1 MTGDEARVPEPVG
14 DLPSAR
20 QRTIDILCQQ
30 FAEDRITVAEFERR
44 VDLANQAI
52 SPEDLRNLLA
62 DLLPSQVPAPMPAD
76 QTRVA
81 PRVGE
86 RLGRP
91 RKERDFLIGIL
102 GATVRRGRWTPAG
115 STLAVGIF
123 GGSELDFREAL
134 LPEGVTEVTAI
145 AVMGGIEII
154 VPPGVRVETAAMAV
168 MGGVEDTTEGP
179 EYDTESTPVIRVKG
193 LACMGGI
200 EIHTRLPG
208 ETARDAKR
216 RRRALAKDRKRRLG
230 DGR

>member
-20 QRTIDILCQQ
+20 ERTIDILCQQ
-30 FAEDRITVAEFERR
+30 FAEDKITVAEFERR

-52 SPEDLRNLLA
+52 SPDDLRRLLA
-62 DLLPSQVPAPMPAD
+62 DLMPARVPAPMAQD
-76 QTRVA
+76 HTRVA

-86 RLGRP
+86 TLGRP
-91 RKERDFLIGIL
+91 RKERDFLIGVL

-134 LPEGVTEVTAI
+134 LPPGITEVTAI
-145 AVMGGIEII
+145 AVMGAVEVI

-168 MGGVEDTTEGP
+168 MGGIEDTSEGP
-179 EYDTESTPVIRVKG
+179 DYDTESTPVIRVKG

-208 ETARDAKR
+208 ETAREAKKR
-216 RRRALAKDRKRRLG
+216 RKALARTRKHRLG
-230 DGR
+230 DGS

>member
-1 MTGDEARVPEPVG
+1 MTGDQARVPEPVG

-30 FAEDRITVAEFERR
+30 FAEDKITVAEFERR

-52 SPEDLRNLLA
+52 NPEDLRNLLA
-62 DLLPSQVPAPMPAD
+62 DLMPARVPAPMAQD

-86 RLGRP
+86 SLGRP
-91 RKERDFLIGIL
+91 RKERDFLIGIF

-115 STLAVGIF
+115 STLTVGIF

-134 LPEGVTEVTAI
+134 LPPGVTEVTAI
-145 AVMGGIEII
+145 AVMGGVEVI
-154 VPPGVRVETAAMAV
+154 VPPGVRVETTAMAV
-168 MGGVEDTTEGP
+168 MGGIEDTSEGP

-208 ETARDAKR
+208 ETAREAKKR
-216 RRRALAKDRKRRLG
+216 RKELSRRRKRRLG
-230 DGR
+230 DGS